1 MVCLVGA
8 ISYKMYARNSES
20 NEKFFPLLKCH
31 LQKMTIA
38 RIFRCAKETETE
50 ALTLFVQEKSFTT
63 HFLRDELLK
72 NVAVN
77 ENEIGILKC
86 THLNIN
92 TLSLVI
98 PLEKSVSLIVKL
110 SKGLSC
116 SDSAVS
122 GVVWSTC
129 QGDQSAE
136 EFWLASDKI
145 DITHFLMS
153 IASEKKMMRKGDII
167 LYKADKLSD
176 YVSSGQAQIG
186 SSTLRFSRIS
196 VIDHVSSIQI

>member
-1 MVCLVGA
+1 
-8 ISYKMYARNSES
+8 MYARNSES

-38 RIFRCAKETETE
+38 RIYRCAKETETE
-50 ALTLFVQEKSFTT
+50 VLTLFVQEKSFTT
-63 HFLRDELLK
+63 HLLRDELLK

-77 ENEIGILKC
+77 ENEIGILKY

-98 PLEKSVSLIVKL
+98 PLEMSAVSLIVKL

-153 IASEKKMMRKGDII
+153 IASEKKMMQKGDII

-176 YVSSGQAQIG
+176 YVSNGQAQIG